1 MSQRVKK
8 EAAFVVYL
16 QQAPNKQQKL
26 ILSSLTKNQLEVLS
40 EIALNIYTGS
50 FPVANRY
57 LKTLKPFRAQIRVLA
72 SREISAKKKR
82 KILLRHIK
90 IVSVLLK
97 PIVNQLKSS

>member
-26 ILSSLTKNQLEVLS
+26 ILSSLTKSQLDVLS

-57 LKTLKPFRAQIRVLA
+57 LKTLKPFRTQIRVLA

-82 KILLRHIK
+82 KILLRYIK
-90 IVSVLLK
+90 IVSVLL
-97 PIVNQLKSS
+97 